1 MSLIDKID
9 KTRAPQ
15 HIAIIMD
22 GNGRWAKARDLD
34 RTEGHKEGVN
44 SVRKIVEASANAGV
58 RFLTIYAFSTENW
71 KRPKEEINALMN
83 LMVYAISKETPDLI
97 KNGIRLQCIG
107 DTDRLPK
114 ETREELFRCIEKTAQ
129 GNTLTLAL
137 ALSYSSK
144 WEIAHAAK
152 EIAKAVQ
159 MGKLKEQDINESI
172 FEKYLSTFGIP
183 NPDLL
188 IRTGGEQRISNFL
201 LWQAAYSELYFTDT
215 YWPDFNDESLYEAI
229 LDYQHRERRFGKTS
243 EQIQQSHNPIT
254 EDVKIDKK

>member
-1 MSLIDKID
+1 MSLFDKID
-9 KTRAPQ
+9 KTRIPQ

-34 RTEGHKEGVN
+34 RSEGHKEGVN

-71 KRPKEEINALMN
+71 NRPQEEINALMS

-97 KNGIRLQCIG
+97 KNGVRLQCIG
-107 DTDRLPK
+107 DISRLPH
-114 ETREELFRCIEKTAQ
+114 ETREELFHCIDKTSE
-129 GNTLTLAL
+129 GKTLTLIL

-144 WEIAHAAK
+144 WEIVHAVK
-152 EIAKAVQ
+152 EVSKDVKE
-159 MGKLKEQDINESI
+159 GKIKEEDITESV
-172 FEKYLSTFGIP
+172 FEGYLTTSQAP

-201 LWQAAYSELYFTDT
+201 LWQAAYSELYFTET
-215 YWPDFNDESLYEAI
+215 YWPDFDEDSFYRAI
-229 LDYQHRERRFGKTS
+229 LDYQQRERRFGKTS
-243 EQIQQSHNPIT
+243 EQIQLECPKR
-254 EDVKIDKK
+254 EDNKQ